1 MVNPTRAT
9 DTVTVYSFRV
19 FDLES
24 KDMRVSRYKAT
35 RKAIAAVRGAQV
47 LEGTAEQVAAS
58 ALDQHQRFRRLATG
72 WGELA

>member
-1 MVNPTRAT
+1 MVNPTRVT

-24 KDMRVSRYKAT
+24 KDMQVSGYKAT
-35 RKAIAAVRGAQV
+35 RKAIGALRRAEV
-47 LEGTAEQVAAS
+47 LEGTAEQVPAS
-58 ALDQHQRFRRLATG
+58 ALDEHQHFRRRATG